1 MAIKRTS
8 TGYQIRWYA
17 PDGKERKRTYKGISR
32 ELAEQKER
40 EILHKRDYGKT
51 TPNPRQAP
59 TLEQAAQ
66 EWIEQHRPE
75 WKTSTFAQYQNILK
89 TNLTPTFGTDRVS
102 HILPLNVPSTSEQS
116 CMMPGSLLVE
126 STSSCSC

>member
-1 MAIKRTS
+1 MAIKRTP

-17 PDGKERKRTYKGISR
+17 PDGKERKQTYEGISR

-40 EILHKRDYGKT
+40 EILHKRDYGET

-59 TLEQAAQ
+59 TLEEVAQ

-75 WKTSTFAQYQNILK
+75 WKLSTLAQYQNVLATHLK
-89 TNLTPTFGTDRVS
+89 PIFGKDRVS
-102 HILPLNVPSTSEQS
+102 HITGQRAWILERSST
-116 CMMPGSLLVE
+116 MRGSLLVE